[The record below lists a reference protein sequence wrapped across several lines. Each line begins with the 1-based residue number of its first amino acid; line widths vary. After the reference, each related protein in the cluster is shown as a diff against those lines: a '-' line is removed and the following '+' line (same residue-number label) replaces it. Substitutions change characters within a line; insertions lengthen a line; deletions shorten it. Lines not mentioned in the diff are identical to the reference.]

1 MDLSTA
7 MNQAGAFKSRTVIQ
21 QADMF
26 GFNGGLNIMDSPMLV
41 KAGQLLGVLNYEPAV
56 NGGYR
61 RFDGF
66 ERVDGHASPSD
77 TNFYAIA
84 VAPTYIPPIG
94 TVITETETGVHGTV
108 CYLDTINSY
117 IVLTLVSGQFVG
129 SGSHLTSSYG
139 NTISLSAAYLNG
151 AISDP
156 LASEYYLAKFTYLQG
171 FIGPVGGAASSGD
184 VLGSFPYL
192 DKAYAFRNNAAGTA
206 ADMWKSTTTGW
217 VKVALGI
224 KVKFNAGVYTASM
237 QPPPEGTI
245 LVGATSGATFTIK
258 RLATQLGSW
267 GTDAQG
273 YFIVDAIVGTPT
285 AGELLKVAGVTY
297 MTYLSNAAQTLKPN
311 GHYRFR
317 TYNFNA
323 SENPATGFR
332 LYGVNG
338 LDFGFEYDS
347 YTSTFVQIET
357 GMTDDT
363 PTHLEVHADYLF
375 YAFKGGSLQNSGY
388 QRPIIWNAVF
398 GADARSVGE
407 DVTFLREDVSQTL
420 VVGTRR
426 RVWNLTGISTELF
439 QIKVFSAN
447 TGSFE
452 FSDENPGHIIFA
464 EDRGVTTVES
474 SASYGNFEASSL
486 SDKILDLLT
495 ALISNDQIVGAAV
508 TRKKNIYRL
517 MFKSG
522 TVLVLAINADGSF
535 GGWTEGIYPRIP
547 TCYVSGFGQSVTS
560 GPQVERCFMGS
571 VDGYLYEMDK
581 GRSFDGETVQ
591 HFLRFT
597 YYDSRKPDMFKRYRM
612 LTVDVQPEGSCS
624 LQIGVDYDY
633 GNRQG
638 QTNQSLNFS
647 GDGGFWNVAIWDQFV
662 WSASIYTQAKMKLEG
677 EGVNVGLFFSGQ
689 GVNDAPITLYSA
701 SLQWSP
707 RVINR
712 NTGNG

>member
-1 MDLSTA
+1 MDLTTA
-7 MNQAGAFKSRTVIQ
+7 MQQSGAYKNRTVIQ

-26 GFNGGLNIMDSPMLV
+26 GFSGGLNIMDSPMLV
-41 KAGQLLGVLNYEPAV
+41 KAGQLLGVLNYEPSV

-66 ERVDGHASPSD
+66 ERIDGHLSPSD
-77 TNFYAIA
+77 SIFYSVE
-84 VAPTYIPPIG
+84 VAPSYLPPIG
-94 TVITETETGVHGTV
+94 TVITETGTGAFGTV
-108 CYLDTINSY
+108 CYVDTVNHY
-117 IVLTLVSGQFVG
+117 IVMTKVSGAFDG
-129 SGSHLTSSYG
+129 SGSLLTSAYG

-151 AISDP
+151 GISDP
-156 LASEYYLAKFTYLQG
+156 VSSQYYLAKFTYLQG

-184 VLGSFPYL
+184 VRGSFPYL
-192 DKAYAFRNNAAGTA
+192 DTVYAFRDNLAGTA
-206 ADMWKSTTTGW
+206 ADMWRSTSGGW
-217 VKVALGI
+217 TKVALGI
-224 KVKFNAGVYTASM
+224 KVKFNAGIYSASM

-245 LVGATSGATFTIK
+245 LVGATSGATMTIK

-273 YFIVDAIVGTPT
+273 YFIVASITGTPT
-285 AGELLKVAGVTY
+285 PGELLKVAGVTY
-297 MTYLSNAAQTLKPN
+297 MTYLSNATQTLKP
-311 GHYRFR
+311 GGKFHFR

-323 SENPATGFR
+323 SQNPSTGFR

-338 LDFGFEYDS
+338 QDFGFEYDS
-347 YTSTFVQIET
+347 YTDTFVQIET

-363 PTHLEVHADYLF
+363 PAHLEVHGDYLF

-420 VVGTRR
+420 VIGTRR

-452 FSDENPGHIIFA
+452 FSDENPGHIVFA
-464 EDRGVTTVES
+464 EDRGITTVES
-474 SASYGNFEASSL
+474 TAAYGNFEASSL
-486 SDKILDLLT
+486 SDKILDLIT
-495 ALISNDQIVGAAV
+495 TLIRDDVIVGAAV
-508 TRKKNIYRL
+508 TRKKNLYRL
-517 MFKSG
+517 MFRSG
-522 TVLVLAINADGSF
+522 TVLVLTVNADGSF
-535 GGWTEGIYPRIP
+535 GGWTEGIYPRTP
-547 TCYVSGFGQSVTS
+547 TCYVSGFGQGVNA
-560 GPQVERCFMGS
+560 GPMVERCFMGCS
-571 VDGYLYEMDK
+571 DGYLYEMDK

-612 LTVDVQPEGSCS
+612 LTVDVQPEGSCT

-638 QTNQSLNFS
+638 QTNQTLDFS

-662 WSASIYTQAKMKLEG
+662 WSASIYTQAKMKVEG

-689 GVNDAPITLYSA
+689 GINDSPITLYSA
-701 SLQWSP
+701 SLQWTP